1 MENCNVP
8 EKFRFLKS
16 YALAGGGLLA
26 VLVAFLPHLG
36 GLWTAWQTEEYSH
49 GMLIPVLALF
59 IGWHRL
65 IEAKPIPV
73 PSWGGLSVILSG
85 FAFLAV
91 SQLSAFEPPAH
102 YGFVL
107 CLAGL
112 VLSFFGRGV
121 LWTLT
126 PSFIYLLFA
135 IPLPRLIEVALTAKM
150 QILSTT
156 MGVAILQVFGI
167 PVFQDGNIIDLG
179 VSKLQVVEACSG
191 LRYLFPFMSFGFLV
205 AFLFEGSLWK
215 RIVIFLSTIP
225 MTLGMNALRIAV
237 AGVLVNLWGSGMV
250 EGFIHDFEGWVVFAL
265 CVFVLLVETWILSR
279 AALGGGRVRFE
290 YINLPSGAIF
300 GETLQNKAASTGAF
314 ILCLVMTG
322 ILVFSNLSVREEI
335 VPPRIPFVMFPLAL
349 DGWHGR
355 QEALDP
361 AVLETLQATDYWNT
375 NYQFGSQGPTVNL
388 FMAYYESQRV
398 GTSAHSP
405 SNCIPGSGWNIAKK
419 EIVPVT
425 LGTISIPVTRMVI
438 RKENTSLL
446 VYYWFDQRGRII
458 NEQYGA
464 KWYLLVD
471 SITKNRTD
479 GTIIRLT
486 TPLLDEEEESA
497 GDARLNNFLRVTYP
511 VIQRY
516 IPQ

>member
-1 MENCNVP
+1 MESCNVS
-8 EKFRFLKS
+8 EKSRSLIPYVLVGAS
-16 YALAGGGLLA
+16 LLA

-49 GMLIPVLALF
+49 GMLIPALALL

-65 IEAKPIPV
+65 ISAKPVPV
-73 PSWGGLSVILSG
+73 PSWTGLPVILVG
-85 FAFLAV
+85 FAFLSI

-102 YGFVL
+102 YGFIL

-126 PSFIYLLFA
+126 PSFVYLLFA
-135 IPLPRLIEVALTAKM
+135 IPLPRLIEVALTAQM

-156 MGVAILQVFGI
+156 TGVAILQVFGV

-179 VSKLQVVEACSG
+179 TTKLQVVEACSG

-205 AFLFEGSLWK
+205 ALLFEGELWK

-279 AALGGGRVRFE
+279 AALGGGRLRFE
-290 YINLPSGAIF
+290 YINFPSGAVF
-300 GETLQNKAASTGAF
+300 GAKLRNKTASMGAF
-314 ILCLVMTG
+314 ILCFMMMG
-322 ILVFSNLSVREEI
+322 MLVFANLSAREETI
-335 VPPRIPFVMFPLAL
+335 PSRIPFVMFPLTL

-361 AVLETLQATDYWNT
+361 AVLETLKATDYWNT
-375 NYQFGSQGPTVNL
+375 NYQYGSQGTTVNL

-405 SNCIPGSGWNIAKK
+405 SNCIPGSGWNVVKK
-419 EIVPVT
+419 EIVPVP
-425 LGTISIPVTRMVI
+425 LGTLSIPVTRMVI
-438 RKENTSLL
+438 HKENTSLL

-471 SITKNRTD
+471 SIAKNRTD

-486 TPLLDEEEESA
+486 TPLLDGEEEGA
-497 GDARLNNFLRVTYP
+497 GDARLNDFLRASYP
-511 VIQRY
+511 ITKRF